1 MKNLRVQSRVAPF
14 VVALLILLPVPPV
27 RTGVATVSASSER
40 NRELHVTKECSQNT
54 RLPGG
59 FCTITSSNLP
69 AIKVGS
75 KVYYTQN
82 TGIPT
87 AFALDSNVV
96 LDAGS
101 GNWAVGRCTL
111 DLSFSGLCTFSDGTG
126 QLTGLHARVA
136 VSHTSGFDFR
146 WDGTYSF
153 RETDEDR

>member
-1 MKNLRVQSRVAPF
+1 MKNHRVQSRVVPF
-14 VVALLILLPVPPV
+14 AVALLILLPVSAV

-59 FCTITSSNLP
+59 FCTITSTNLP

-136 VSHTSGFDFR
+136 VSYTGGFDFR